1 MGALTP
7 FVFSVLLLTSIE
19 VFTQD
24 NPIPEETDKMH
35 LPSVV
40 KFEPE
45 RYLGKWNE
53 VARLPIAIQ
62 PSGTLATAEY
72 SATKEEGKLLVKNT
86 AYDAQGKALSSIT
99 GEARIAPGEPPGR
112 LIVSFGP
119 AKPVPPNYYVL
130 HVDKE
135 YQYAVVGVPDRKSL
149 WLLAREVPIAKEKL
163 DELKKIATNA
173 GFDVAELIVAPWEK
187 VKGSQD

>member
-7 FVFSVLLLTSIE
+7 FVFSVLLLTSLE
-19 VFTQD
+19 VFAQD

-45 RYLGKWNE
+45 RYLGKWYE

-62 PSGTLATAEY
+62 PAGTLATAEY
-72 SATKEEGKLLVKNT
+72 SSAKEEGKLVVKNT
-86 AYDAQGKALSSIT
+86 AYDAQGTVLSSIT
-99 GEARIAPGEPPGR
+99 GEATIAPGEPPGR

-119 AKPVPPNYYVL
+119 AKPVTPNYYVL
-130 HVDKE
+130 HVDEE
-135 YQYAVVGVPDRKSL
+135 YQYAVVDVPDRKSL

-163 DELKKIATNA
+163 DELKKIATDA
-173 GFDVAELIVAPWEK
+173 GFDVAELIIAPWEK